1 MSQDPLLGMF
11 LILLFVFVGGCGLG
25 SYLLKFTDRATL
37 QRKSEFTSAAFLV
50 AMLIAFVAASYT
62 ASSVALVCA
71 MFFAGIGTAD
81 SKPEESK

>member
-1 MSQDPLLGMF
+1 MSLDPLLGMF
-11 LILLFVFVGGCGLG
+11 LILLFVFVGGGGLG

-62 ASSVALVCA
+62 ASAVALACA
-71 MFFAGIGTAD
+71 VFFAGIGAA
-81 SKPEESK
+81 ESAPQEAR